1 MKITKET
8 FFLALLIVAVLLACI
23 EIPTQSACADEQNIT
38 SSNLTVFPIQIG
50 RDSYGIAMVDSA
62 SEHMWVYEISKSGS
76 NRRLRLIAAR
86 DWKFDKQLSQYNTS
100 EPTPEQVKVLLEKAN
115 NIAGEV
121 VDKEIKK

>member
-1 MKITKET
+1 MKLTKET
-8 FFLALLIVAVLLACI
+8 VFLALLISAVLLVCI
-23 EIPTQSACADEQNIT
+23 ELPTQSACADEQNIAP
-38 SSNLTVFPIQIG
+38 SNLTVLPIQIG
-50 RDSYGIAMVDSA
+50 RDSYGIAMVDST

-100 EPTPEQVKVLLEKAN
+100 EPTPDQVKVLLEKAN

-121 VDKEIKK
+121 VDTEK